1 MTSAQAVDPE
11 KMAAFQRLQSMG
23 TEERLA
29 LAETKAQ
36 EAEAAGNQPLAQLLR
51 AEIAKQR
58 APQTE
63 SSPQRVVVAPGN
75 IPTLTFA
82 KKQAAAL
89 PALPQGSGAVDMLR
103 HITVLHGSLLDLSA
117 KHAELMRMHSQLHAS
132 NAEMRAALNVLHN
145 NHVATHGLVTQ
156 LHADLYG
163 QKEKQQ

>member
-23 TEERLA
+23 MEERLA

-63 SSPQRVVVAPGN
+63 SSPRVVVAPGN

-82 KKQAAAL
+82 KKQTAAL
-89 PALPQGSGAVDMLR
+89 PALPQGSGAVDLLR
-103 HITVLHGSLLDLSA
+103 HITVMHGALLDLTA
-117 KHAELMRMHSQLHAS
+117 KHAELLRMHSQLHAS